1 MLTLDDAGKLVLSYM
16 GTDPPMQSVDV
27 RHSAEVDFAALD
39 SEYREL
45 AGHIQAL
52 GPPSEAV
59 VPQEQLLITAQVC
72 AICLQAHDM
81 TTHTLPSTDMLTP
94 RPTAQQ
100 ALARAWALVCSG
112 PLMLRYQ
119 TVGVLSDASPAV
131 HDTFAFS
138 VVLAITAMHR
148 VYFYCTGSLIAGQE

>member
-1 MLTLDDAGKLVLSYM
+1 VLTLDDAGTLVLSYM

-45 AGHIQAL
+45 ASHIQAL
-52 GPPSEAV
+52 GAPSEAV

-72 AICLQAHDM
+72 VICLQAPDM
-81 TTHTLPSTDMLTP
+81 TTHTLPSTVILTL

-100 ALARAWALVCSG
+100 ALAHAWALVCSG
-112 PLMLRYQ
+112 PFMLRYQ
-119 TVGVLSDASPAV
+119 TVRVLSDASQAV
-131 HDTFAFS
+131 HDTFAFTL
-138 VVLAITAMHR
+138 VLPCNHSYAQT
-148 VYFYCTGSLIAGQE
+148 LL